1 MLNGRNK
8 MRSALFF
15 IVLVVLGGAVACC
28 PCREVGV
35 TDTAF
40 LADSTKIV
48 HIDTTRVVV
57 RDTIIVQRLDQ
68 SNERIDTYA
77 QHSTLSN
84 DYCISTA
91 DIEADGLL
99 RHSLRTKDSAMLPA
113 RVVEV
118 ERIVRDTIYH
128 NTSESAER
136 VITRQVKKPLSW
148 VVKTH
153 IIGFWVMVAGIFIRH
168 RKKIIRVFTGWRN

>member
-1 MLNGRNK
+1 
-8 MRSALFF
+8 MRKHFF
-15 IVLVVLGGAVACC
+15 IVVLLGYFLSAVACC

-40 LADSTKIV
+40 FADSTKIV
-48 HIDTTRVVV
+48 HIDTVRVVV
-57 RDTIIVQRLDQ
+57 RDTIIMQKLEQ
-68 SNERIDTYA
+68 SSERIETYA

-91 DIEADGLL
+91 EIEADGLL

-113 RVVEV
+113 RVVEE

-136 VITRQVKKPLSW
+136 VNTRQVKKPLSW

-153 IIGFWVMVAGIFIRH
+153 IIGFWVMAVGIFIRH
-168 RKKIIRVFTGWRN
+168 RKKIIRVFAGWRN

>member
-1 MLNGRNK
+1 
-8 MRSALFF
+8 MRKHFF
-15 IVLVVLGGAVACC
+15 IVLVLGGAVACC

-40 LADSTKIV
+40 LRDSTILV
-48 HIDTTRVVV
+48 RYDTTKVLV

-68 SNERIDTYA
+68 SNERIETYA

-153 IIGFWVMVAGIFIRH
+153 IIGFWVLAVGIFIRH
-168 RKKIIRVFTGWRN
+168 RKKIIRVFAGWRN

>member
-1 MLNGRNK
+1 MHK
-8 MRSALFF
+8 HFF
-15 IVLVVLGGAVACC
+15 IVVLVSYLVGAAACC
-28 PCREVGV
+28 PCREVGAS
-35 TDTAF
+35 DTAF
-40 LADSTKIV
+40 LRDSTIFV
-48 HIDTTRVVV
+48 RYDTTRVTV
-57 RDTIIVQRLDQ
+57 RDTIIVQRLEQ
-68 SNERIDTYA
+68 SAERIETYA

-91 DIEADGLL
+91 GIEVDGLL

-153 IIGFWVMVAGIFIRH
+153 IIGFWVMAIGIYIRH
-168 RKKIIRVFTGWRN
+168 RKKIIRVFAGWRN

>member
-1 MLNGRNK
+1 
-8 MRSALFF
+8 MRKHFF
-15 IVLVVLGGAVACC
+15 IVVLVGYFLSAVACC

-40 LADSTKIV
+40 FADSTKIV
-48 HIDTTRVVV
+48 HIDTMRVVV
-57 RDTIIVQRLDQ
+57 RDTIIVQKLEQ
-68 SNERIDTYA
+68 SSERIETYA

-84 DYCISTA
+84 DYCTSTA

-148 VVKTH
+148 VIKTH
-153 IIGFWVMVAGIFIRH
+153 IIGFWVMAAGIFIRH
-168 RKKIIRVFTGWRN
+168 RKKIIRVFAGWRN

>member
-1 MLNGRNK
+1 
-8 MRSALFF
+8 MRKHFF
-15 IVLVVLGGAVACC
+15 IVVLVGYFLSAVACC

-35 TDTAF
+35 TDAAF
-40 LADSTKIV
+40 FADSTKIV
-48 HIDTTRVVV
+48 HIDTMRVVV
-57 RDTIIVQRLDQ
+57 RDTIIVQALEQ
-68 SNERIDTYA
+68 SSERIETYA

-128 NTSESAER
+128 NASESAER

-148 VVKTH
+148 VAKTH
-153 IIGFWVMVAGIFIRH
+153 IIVFWVMTAGIFIRH
-168 RKKIIRVFTGWRN
+168 RKKIIRVFAGWRN

>member
-1 MLNGRNK
+1 MLN
-8 MRSALFF
+8 AFF
-15 IVLVVLGGAVACC
+15 IVLIILGGAACC
-28 PCREVGV
+28 PCREVGATEAV
-35 TDTAF
+35 F
-40 LADSTKIV
+40 FADSTKIV
-48 HIDTTRVVV
+48 HIDTMRVEV
-57 RDTIIVQRLDQ
+57 RDTIIVQRLEQ
-68 SNERIDTYA
+68 SSERIETYA

-84 DYCISTA
+84 DYCTSTA

-118 ERIVRDTIYH
+118 ERIVRDTIYR

-136 VITRQVKKPLSW
+136 VVTRQVKKPLSW

-153 IIGFWVMVAGIFIRH
+153 IIGFWVMAVGIYIRH
-168 RKKIIRVFTGWRN
+168 RKKIIRVFAGWRN

>member
-1 MLNGRNK
+1 MLT
-8 MRSALFF
+8 ALFF
-15 IVLVVLGGAVACC
+15 IVLVLGGAVACC

-40 LADSTKIV
+40 FADSAKIV
-48 HIDTTRVVV
+48 HIDTMRVEV
-57 RDTIIVQRLDQ
+57 RDTIIVQRLEH
-68 SNERIDTYA
+68 SNERIETYA

-153 IIGFWVMVAGIFIRH
+153 IIGFWVMAIGIYIRH
-168 RKKIIRVFTGWRN
+168 RKKIIRVFAGWRN

>member
-1 MLNGRNK
+1 
-8 MRSALFF
+8 MRKHFF
-15 IVLVVLGGAVACC
+15 IVVLVGYFFAVACC
-28 PCREVGV
+28 PCRKVGV

-40 LADSTKIV
+40 LRDSTTIV
-48 HIDTTRVVV
+48 RYDTTKVVV
-57 RDTIIVQRLDQ
+57 RDTIFVQRLEQ
-68 SNERIDTYA
+68 SIERIETYA

-84 DYCISTA
+84 DYCISIA
-91 DIEADGLL
+91 DVEADGLL

-153 IIGFWVMVAGIFIRH
+153 IIGFWVMAVGIYIRH
-168 RKKIIRVFTGWRN
+168 RKKIIRVFAGWRN

>member
-1 MLNGRNK
+1 MLN
-8 MRSALFF
+8 AFF
-15 IVLVVLGGAVACC
+15 IGFIILGGAACC
-28 PCREVGV
+28 PCREVGATEAV
-35 TDTAF
+35 F
-40 LADSTKIV
+40 FADSTKIV
-48 HIDTTRVVV
+48 HIDTMRVEV
-57 RDTIIVQRLDQ
+57 RDTIIVQRLEQ
-68 SNERIDTYA
+68 SSERIETYA

-84 DYCISTA
+84 DYCTSTA

-118 ERIVRDTIYH
+118 ERIVRDTIYR

-136 VITRQVKKPLSW
+136 VVTRQVKKPLSW

-153 IIGFWVMVAGIFIRH
+153 IIGFWVMVVGIYIRH
-168 RKKIIRVFTGWRN
+168 RKKIIRVFAGWRN

>member
-1 MLNGRNK
+1 
-8 MRSALFF
+8 MRKHFF
-15 IVLVVLGGAVACC
+15 IVVLVGYFLSAVACC

-40 LADSTKIV
+40 LRDSTTIV
-48 HIDTTRVVV
+48 RYDTTKVVV
-57 RDTIIVQRLDQ
+57 RDTIIVQRLEQ
-68 SNERIDTYA
+68 SSERIETYA

-99 RHSLRTKDSAMLPA
+99 RHTLRTKDSAMLPA
-113 RVVEV
+113 RVVEA

-128 NTSESAER
+128 NTSESAEST
-136 VITRQVKKPLSW
+136 ITRQVKKPLSW

-153 IIGFWVMVAGIFIRH
+153 IIGFWVMAAGIFIRH
-168 RKKIIRVFTGWRN
+168 RKKIIRVFAGWRN

>member
-1 MLNGRNK
+1 
-8 MRSALFF
+8 MRKHIF
-15 IVLVVLGGAVACC
+15 IVVLVGFLLAVACC
-28 PCREVGV
+28 PCREVGA

-40 LADSTKIV
+40 LRDSTIYV
-48 HIDTTRVVV
+48 RYDTTKVVV
-57 RDTIIVQRLDQ
+57 RDTIIVQRLEQ
-68 SNERIDTYA
+68 SNERIETYA

-84 DYCISTA
+84 DYCITTA

-113 RVVEV
+113 RVVEA

-128 NTSESAER
+128 NTSESAEST
-136 VITRQVKKPLSW
+136 ITRQVKKPLSW

-153 IIGFWVMVAGIFIRH
+153 IIGFWVMAAGIFIRH
-168 RKKIIRVFTGWRN
+168 RKKIIRVFAGWRN